1 MVRARL
7 LLNSM
12 GATMSI
18 SANRPQM
25 TMRPTFQGLNRWYD
39 VVVDVVVVMVSV
51 LPRAQQALRAE
62 DQDQYQEQVRQD
74 GGHLRNGEFEQWPAK
89 GFLGYR
95 HAQGLQ
101 SGGQRMVNGHG
112 KGLHQADKI
121 G

>member
-18 SANRPQM
+18 SANRLQM

-39 VVVDVVVVMVSV
+39 VVEDVVVVIASV
-51 LPRAQQALRAE
+51 LPRAQQALGAE

-74 GGHLRNGEFEQWPAK
+74 GSHLRNGELEQRPAK
-89 GFLGYR
+89 GFFGHR
-95 HAQGLQ
+95 HAKGLQ
-101 SGGQRMVNGHG
+101 AGGQR
-112 KGLHQADKI
+112 KGDGPPQKPPQPH
-121 G
+121 